1 MAFTSYS
8 DLKTKVAS
16 YLARSDLTDQIPDF
30 ISLAE
35 LRLNRELRI
44 RQMLKVATTTTT
56 DALIGLPV
64 DFLEMRDIHLVT
76 NPIASL
82 DYKTPNAFYKDTN
95 VNQVG
100 KPKVYTVLATEFQ
113 LGPYPDTE
121 YTLQM
126 LYYAKPTVLSD
137 TNPSNIWMSNCPD
150 ALLYGAL
157 GEAEPYLMNDARL
170 ATWAAMYNR
179 AIDTI
184 NVADHSSEHSGQP
197 ISMYYNVR

>member
-64 DFLEMRDIHLVT
+64 DFLEMRDIHLIT

-95 VNQVG
+95 VNQAG

-113 LGPYPDTE
+113 LGPYPDSE

-126 LYYAKPTVLSD
+126 LYYAKPTALSD

-157 GEAEPYLMNDARL
+157 GEAETYLMNDPRL
-170 ATWAAMYNR
+170 ATWAAMYDR
-179 AIDTI
+179 AINTI

>member
-30 ISLAE
+30 IRLAE

-44 RQMLKVATTTTT
+44 RQMLKIATTNSS
-56 DALIGLPV
+56 DALVGLPS

-82 DYKTPNAFYKDTN
+82 DYKTPNAFYKDVYAT
-95 VNQVG
+95 QSG
-100 KPKVYTVLATEFQ
+100 KPKTYTVLSTELQ
-113 LGPYPDTE
+113 LAPSPDSE

-126 LYYAKPTVLSD
+126 LYYAKPDYLSD
-137 TNPSNIWMSNCPD
+137 TNSSNTWLATCPD

-157 GEAEPYLMNDARL
+157 GEAEPYLMNDSRL
-170 ATWAAMYNR
+170 ATWAAMYDR
-179 AIDTI
+179 AINTI

-197 ISMYYNVR
+197 ISMTYNVR

>member
-30 ISLAE
+30 IRLAE
-35 LRLNRELRI
+35 LRLNRELRT
-44 RQMLKVATTTTT
+44 RQMLKIATTDTS
-56 DALIGLPV
+56 DALVGLPS

-82 DYKTPNAFYKDTN
+82 DYKTPNAFYKDAYAT
-95 VNQVG
+95 QSG
-100 KPKVYTVLATEFQ
+100 KPRTYTVLSTEFQ
-113 LGPYPDTE
+113 LAPSPDSQ

-126 LYYAKPTVLSD
+126 LYYAKPDYLSD
-137 TNPSNIWMSNCPD
+137 TNSSNIWLANCPD

-170 ATWAAMYNR
+170 ATWAAMYDR
-179 AIDTI
+179 AINTI

-197 ISMYYNVR
+197 ISMTYNVR